1 MSQSTTQE
9 ELQQEVSEVCKVL
22 EGKVDFSWNGEM
34 VKWSYPDFS
43 PLRKLFAEP
52 TTRALVMLNIARLA
66 GASKECYDNIY
77 NGLVNTIALP
87 RRYFTYVFGTN
98 FYTYSRL
105 IYSEASMYLG
115 DRRIGV
121 VPITPD
127 LSWGISTWEGNN
139 KRIELPS
146 YLFMYP
152 PHFVMGTIMHEFLHA
167 TSYYMSSES
176 IERVIRLARIAGGMK
191 IYDDLVNVM
200 VSGGVRRD
208 DAEKTAMELLMKMYA
223 TFHNI
228 LTDAYINTTILAM
241 YGREVPRLV
250 LPISNVRKLSS
261 PSSSSLVNVIVPT
274 ILRRDLG
281 GLKSAKTALRCIY
294 EELNEYAKNYNM
306 PYIPSNESFYQDFY
320 NKIDDFVNEYDS
332 LADKLVTNEDDWK
345 AMVEGYFYTTLGY
358 PRPAPKHFTDLDIK
372 LLNLASTARTVQ
384 GYIVTLYEMYFKPL
398 MDASQPDMTLRA
410 ARLVDFLD
418 ATFNVSTSTVPICW
432 TATLERRYD
441 VAGLKVKYGDC
452 AEDNISGFIPDEAE
466 LFTDTKNID
475 SFTPDETGAKWT
487 VLASIFASEVLE
499 TIFSSLN
506 LPSSVKVENKRGD
519 CGLATPYCEE
529 FILSGSAK
537 DVATVLAQISLD
549 KLQSQ
554 VQQQWFNYKSS
565 ITNLDSEYM
574 KKCTQFTGN
583 QALCTELPGRLNYV
597 WQHVCGGVG
606 PCSGGTCTCP
616 GGTCPPPP
624 PPTPPPPPP
633 PPGGRPPCY
642 PNCPPANTYTNVKPV
657 SVDELIKRIAPP
669 PVPPSAPGGTETR
682 VKWKQG

>member
-9 ELQQEVSEVCKVL
+9 ELQKEVSEVCKVL

-52 TTRALVMLNIARLA
+52 MTRALVMLNIARLA

-87 RRYFTYVFGTN
+87 RRYFTYVFGIN

-121 VPITPD
+121 VPIIPGA
-127 LSWGISTWEGNN
+127 LGSSTWEGNN

-152 PHFVMGTIMHEFLHA
+152 PHFVMGTILHEFLHA

-176 IERVIRLARIAGGMK
+176 IERVIRLARVAGIMK
-191 IYDDLVNVM
+191 IYDDIVNVM

-223 TFHNI
+223 IFHNI

-241 YGREVPRLV
+241 YGREVPQLV
-250 LPISNVRKLSS
+250 LPISDVRKLSS
-261 PSSSSLVNVIVPT
+261 PSSSSLVDVVVPT
-274 ILRRDLG
+274 ILATHLDA
-281 GLKSAKTALRCIY
+281 LKYAKTALRCIY
-294 EELNEYAKNYNM
+294 EELNEYAKKYNM

-320 NKIDDFVNEYDS
+320 NKIDDLVDEYDS
-332 LADKLVTNEDDWK
+332 LVDKLVTNEDDWK
-345 AMVEGYFYTTLGY
+345 AMVEGYFYTILGY

-372 LLNLASTARTVQ
+372 LFNLASTARTVQ
-384 GYIVTLYEMYFKPL
+384 SYIVTLYEMYFKPL
-398 MDASQPDMTLRA
+398 MDASQPDMTLKA

-418 ATFNVSTSTVPICW
+418 AAFNVSTSTVPICW

-475 SFTPDETGAKWT
+475 SFTPDETGAKWA

-506 LPSSVKVENKRGD
+506 LPSSVKVESKRGD
-519 CGLATPYCEE
+519 CGFTTPYCEE
-529 FILSGSAK
+529 FIISGGAK
-537 DVATVLAQISLD
+537 DVATVLAQVSLD
-549 KLQSQ
+549 KLQAQ
-554 VQQQWFNYKSS
+554 VQQQWFNYKNS

-574 KKCTQFTGN
+574 KKCTQFIRSKD
-583 QALCTELPGRLNYV
+583 LCDILPRILNAR
-597 WQHVCGGVG
+597 WQIICPGGG
-606 PCSGGTCTCP
+606 GCSGGTCTCP
-616 GGTCPPPP
+616 GGTCTPP
-624 PPTPPPPPP
+624 PPPPPP

-642 PNCPPANTYTNVKPV
+642 PNCPPATAYTEIKPV
-657 SVDELIKRIAPP
+657 PVDELIKRIATPP

-682 VKWKQG
+682 VRWKQE